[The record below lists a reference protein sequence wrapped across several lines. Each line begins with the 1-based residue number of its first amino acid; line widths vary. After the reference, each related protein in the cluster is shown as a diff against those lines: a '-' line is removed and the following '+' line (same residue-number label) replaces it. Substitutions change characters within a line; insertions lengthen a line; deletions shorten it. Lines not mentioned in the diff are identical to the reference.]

1 MAFLRYWCH
10 HLSKQNLA
18 TTNQIYFEK
27 HGIICI
33 SYFGSTCNLCRY
45 STRHVSITSISLYH
59 YQLFLRLTVASQE
72 TTDLNNCV
80 VILNNNIV
88 KKALKEYYNHP
99 SILGYHLLSQRLP
112 FCMVDQP
119 SLMSGYTLLATIVK
133 HVIRYSFVF
142 LYGG

>member
-45 STRHVSITSISLYH
+45 STRHVSIFYINVFTPPPIIFETYSCIPRNYRFK
-59 YQLFLRLTVASQE
+59 QLCRH
-72 TTDLNNCV
+72 
-80 VILNNNIV
+80 LNNNIV
-88 KKALKEYYNHP
+88 KKALKEYYNHTIIQFLVITYYHKDCLFAW
-99 SILGYHLLSQRLP
+99 SINLH
-112 FCMVDQP
+112 C
-119 SLMSGYTLLATIVK
+119 
-133 HVIRYSFVF
+133 
-142 LYGG
+142 